1 MERSVIRGNPP
12 RNDPHHACSFRATD
26 ATAAMR
32 VNRDHIEWAWQGAA
46 VRLGVTRMG
55 AGPTLLML
63 PALSS
68 ISTRGE
74 MRPLQERLAAAFT
87 TVAIDW
93 PGFGDAPRPAVPWR
107 PDAYRAFLADVLDQA
122 VQRPFAAGRL
132 CLVAPTWRGPLPTVM
147 GKRHAAFRHIARAG
161 DLPAIGDLI
170 YRLNVN
176 PFMVRMM
183 ALGHVYRDPRALAPD
198 KLAEKLAVTRA
209 AGARHASIR
218 FVTGEL
224 DPMKSREEFL
234 DAARQVTE
242 PILVIYGAD
251 TPPKSKAEMAELAAL
266 PNVRTALLPAGKL
279 AIHEEFADEVAGAL
293 RGFLESM

>member
-1 MERSVIRGNPP
+1 MQI
-12 RNDPHHACSFRATD
+12 H
-26 ATAAMR
+26 
-32 VNRDHIEWAWQGAA
+32 RDHLDWAWQGAT

-55 AGPTLLML
+55 AGLTIVML

-68 ISTRGE
+68 ISTRRE
-74 MRPLQERLAAAFT
+74 MQPLQERLAAAFT

-93 PGFGDAPRPAVPWR
+93 PGFGDAPRPAAQWQPE
-107 PDAYRAFLADVLDQA
+107 AYRAFLADVLGTA
-122 VQRPFAAGRL
+122 IERPFATVAAGHAAGYCLAAARARPGTTGRL
-132 CLVAPTWRGPLPTVM
+132 CLIAPTWRGPLPTVI

-176 PFMVRMM
+176 PLMVRMM
-183 ALGHVYRDPRALAPD
+183 ALGHVYRDPGALAPD

-209 AGARHASIR
+209 EGARHASIR
-218 FVTGEL
+218 FVAGEL
-224 DPMKSREEFL
+224 DPMTSRDEFL
-234 DAARQVTE
+234 DTARQVTE

-251 TPPKSKAEMAELAAL
+251 TPPKSKAEMEELAGL

-293 RGFLESM
+293 RAFLEST

>member
-1 MERSVIRGNPP
+1 MQM
-12 RNDPHHACSFRATD
+12 HA
-26 ATAAMR
+26 
-32 VNRDHIEWAWQGAA
+32 DHIEWSWQGAMIR
-46 VRLGVTRMG
+46 VGITRMG
-55 AGPTLLML
+55 AGPSVLML

-87 TVAIDW
+87 TIAIDW
-93 PGFGDAPRPAVPWR
+93 PGFGDAPRPFVRWQPGV
-107 PDAYRAFLADVLDQA
+107 YRTFLADVLEQA
-122 VQRPFAAGRL
+122 VERPLATVAAGHAAGYCLTAAHVRPGTTGRL

-147 GKRHAAFRHIARAG
+147 GKRHTAFGHIARVG
-161 DLPAIGDLI
+161 DLPAIGHLI

-176 PFMVRMM
+176 PFMVRKM
-183 ALGHVYRDPRALAPD
+183 ALGHVYCDPEALPEHL
-198 KLAEKLAVTRA
+198 LAEKLAVTRA

-218 FVTGEL
+218 FVVGEL
-224 DPMKSREEFL
+224 DPMTSREEFL
-234 DAARQVTE
+234 DAARQVSE

-279 AIHEEFADEVAGAL
+279 AVHEEFADEVADAL
-293 RGFLESM
+293 LAFLHRPDAKG

>member
-1 MERSVIRGNPP
+1 MQIHP
-12 RNDPHHACSFRATD
+12 
-26 ATAAMR
+26 
-32 VNRDHIEWAWQGAA
+32 DHIDWVWQSAA

-55 AGPTLLML
+55 AGPTILML

-93 PGFGDAPRPAVPWR
+93 PGFGDAPRPAVRWQ
-107 PDAYRAFLADVLDQA
+107 PDAYRAFLADVLEKA
-122 VQRPFAAGRL
+122 VERPLATVAAGHAAGYCLAAAHARPGTTGRL

-147 GKRHAAFRHIARAG
+147 GMRHAAFGHIARTG
-161 DLPAIGDLI
+161 DLPVIGNLL

-183 ALGHVYRDPRALAPD
+183 ALGHVYRDPGALPERV
-198 KLAEKLAVTRA
+198 LAEKLAVTRA

-218 FVTGEL
+218 FVVGEL
-224 DPMKSREEFL
+224 DPMTSREEFL
-234 DAARQVTE
+234 DAARTVSD
-242 PILVIYGAD
+242 PVLVVYGAD

-266 PNVRTALLPAGKL
+266 PNIRTALLPVGKL

-293 RGFLESM
+293 RAFLHSA